1 MWKGYYISTIKVI
14 LQNEVY
20 VGDMI
25 FQKTYCPDFLS
36 KRRKNNG
43 EEKKWYVKDNHD
55 AIIPREQFDRVQN
68 IIKS

>member
-1 MWKGYYISTIKVI
+1 
-14 LQNEVY
+14 
-20 VGDMI
+20 MI